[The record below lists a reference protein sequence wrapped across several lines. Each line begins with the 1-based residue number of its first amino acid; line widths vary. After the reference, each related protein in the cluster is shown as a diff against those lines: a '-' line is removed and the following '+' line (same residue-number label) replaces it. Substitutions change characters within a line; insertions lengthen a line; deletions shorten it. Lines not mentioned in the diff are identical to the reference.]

1 MIKLRFE
8 GSSQS
13 DRMGE
18 SYFAMFPNYL
28 QKVARNSRRAGC
40 CWRWPDARFT
50 QPQASVQN
58 LVPIAAVGLES
69 CSTLL
74 LPAAKPRRSMDGKP
88 PPY

>member
-28 QKVARNSRRAGC
+28 QKVARNSR
-40 CWRWPDARFT
+40 W
-50 QPQASVQN
+50 
-58 LVPIAAVGLES
+58 
-69 CSTLL
+69 LL
-74 LPAAKPRRSMDGKP
+74 LEMARCEIHATSGFGSELGPDSCCRPGIMLDSVVTCGEATQVNGW
-88 PPY
+88 